1 MRRTLKS
8 LQNPGVQ
15 IACDED
21 LVDLDYA
28 DDIVLVFVGENR
40 ALEFLDEEQVIPSF
54 GMHFAPTKYGH
65 QAEQELATRT
75 LRIQNKRFYLDVK
88 QNRRGRFVKITEAG
102 SGGQK
107 SRILMSIAVALEMQ
121 EKVSKLSD
129 IYSQLPSHNPQ
140 CLAQDGRLASDTIV
154 RDSRR
159 YYLDLKENERGR
171 FLRLAMLT
179 MGVRDQIAIPAQGMI
194 ELRNALADLTHEYAG
209 DVEND
214 AFSDLPESKVLF
226 VGNKTFYFDVGSN
239 RYGVYLR
246 ISEVRA
252 NVRSSVTIPEQHC
265 GRFRDIISELSAKMS
280 EQKVSNGCPPMNGDN
295 EEKVPVAKLAEKPKA
310 VADAPAASEPIAVA

>member
-1 MRRTLKS
+1 MPENISR
-8 LQNPGVQ
+8 LQKDAQ
-15 IACDED
+15 TE
-21 LVDLDYA
+21 L
-28 DDIVLVFVGENR
+28 
-40 ALEFLDEEQVIPSF
+40 
-54 GMHFAPTKYGH
+54 
-65 QAEQELATRT
+65 ELASRT

-102 SGGQK
+102 NGGQK

-121 EKVSKLSD
+121 EKVNKLSD
-129 IYSQLPSHNPQ
+129 LYSQLPSHSPQ

-171 FLRLAMLT
+171 FLRLAMLS
-179 MGVRDQIAIPAQGMI
+179 MGVRDQIAVPAQGMI
-194 ELRNALADLTHEYAG
+194 ELRNALADLTQDFAN

-214 AFSDLPESKVLF
+214 TFCDLPESKMMT

-252 NVRSSVTIPEQHC
+252 SVRSSVTIPEQHC
-265 GRFRDIISELSAKMS
+265 ARFRDIVSELAGRMSA
-280 EQKVSNGCPPMNGDN
+280 QKLDNRPPVNCN
-295 EEKVPVAKLAEKPKA
+295 AEESLEPTPKDKPKA
-310 VADAPAASEPIAVA
+310 IDDVSNAGEPIAVA

>member
-1 MRRTLKS
+1 MTENVSART
-8 LQNPGVQ
+8 QR
-15 IACDED
+15 D
-21 LVDLDYA
+21 
-28 DDIVLVFVGENR
+28 
-40 ALEFLDEEQVIPSF
+40 
-54 GMHFAPTKYGH
+54 GH
-65 QAEQELATRT
+65 QAEQELATKT

-102 SGGQK
+102 SNGQK

-194 ELRNALADLTHEYAG
+194 ELRNALADLTQEYAG

-265 GRFRDIISELSAKMS
+265 GRFRDIISELSARMS
-280 EQKVSNGCPPMNGDN
+280 EQKVSNGAPVVNGEA
-295 EEKVPVAKLAEKPKA
+295 EEKAPVAKLVEKPKA
-310 VADAPAASEPIAVA
+310 VAEAPNPSEPVAVA